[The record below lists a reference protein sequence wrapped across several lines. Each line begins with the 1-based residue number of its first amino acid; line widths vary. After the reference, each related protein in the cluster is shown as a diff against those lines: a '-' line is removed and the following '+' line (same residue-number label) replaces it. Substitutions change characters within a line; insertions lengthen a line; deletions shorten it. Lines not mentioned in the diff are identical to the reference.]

1 MLPEPN
7 VSRPII
13 DLALQGLQE
22 ERSAC
27 VARLQKVLSDAG
39 HELEVAGY
47 LRRIDNI
54 NAALVRLAG
63 ARLVERGH

>member
-1 MLPEPN
+1 MQTQHFQ
-7 VSRPII
+7 SRSLI
-13 DLALQGLQE
+13 DLAVQGLQE

-27 VARLQKVLSDAG
+27 VARLQSVMAATG

-47 LRRIDNI
+47 LRRIENI

-63 ARLVERGH
+63 AHIVH